1 LADTLR
7 ARRRAEIVAAARRI
21 VASEGLAALTIGALE
36 QRLAFTRGVI
46 TYHFRNKDE
55 IVAAV
60 LDSAIAEIDAGTRAE
75 ASRESSA
82 AEKVRAVL
90 RATVRGFLDHREAVR
105 ILISFW
111 GQIPADA
118 RLRRVN
124 AELYATYR
132 RRAARLV
139 RAGRASGEFAD
150 VPIDATA
157 ALLVGV
163 VIGVATQVYFEPGA
177 IDPDAVVAEAQR
189 TVLARLLGPQAS
201 VPKRVARA
209 R

>member
-1 LADTLR
+1 MADTLR

-21 VASEGLAALTIGALE
+21 VASEGLSALTFGALE

-55 IVAAV
+55 IVEAV
-60 LDSAIAEIDAGTRAE
+60 LRSAIAEIDAGTQAE
-75 ASRESSA
+75 AARESSA
-82 AEKVRAVL
+82 ADKVRAVL
-90 RATVRGFLDHREAVR
+90 HATVHGFLEHREAVR

-111 GQIPADA
+111 GEIPSNA
-118 RLRRVN
+118 RLRRAN

-132 RRAARLV
+132 AQAAGLV

-150 VPIDATA
+150 AAPDAVA

-163 VIGVATQVYFEPGA
+163 VIGIATQVYFEPGA
-177 IDPDAVVAEAQR
+177 IDAEAVIAEAQR
-189 TVLARLLGPQAS
+189 TVLARLVAAKPAR
-201 VPKRVARA
+201 PARKR
-209 R
+209 